1 MTSNIRRWAR
11 TFVICSLA
19 GILTTAVQAQPPQ
32 TVSQGVYTD
41 AQAGR
46 GQTVY
51 SARCTTCHGATLA
64 GRTGPALAGDDFS
77 GIWATRPVSDLVM
90 KIFNTMPKDD
100 TGKLTRQQS
109 TDIVA
114 YMLQTG
120 KFPAGRTELQAD
132 DAALKQISF
141 PAMVAS
147 APKPSQGNS
156 TLLPP
161 VGNLAQVMRGILFPS
176 SNIVF
181 TVQSV
186 DPGAKKETG
195 NGDLSTAGGFDWLTW
210 GGSVY
215 KGWDLVDY
223 AAVSVGEAAQL
234 MLTPGRRCE
243 NGRPVP
249 VDDPDWKK
257 FTAEL
262 AEAGRAAYKA
272 SQSRDQAKVSDST
285 NQLNDSCSHCHGVY
299 RGRTHCVKP

>member
-1 MTSNIRRWAR
+1 MKSNIRRWSRAL
-11 TFVICSLA
+11 VLCSLA
-19 GILTTAVQAQPPQ
+19 GFLTIAVEAQQPQ
-32 TVSQGVYTD
+32 TVAQGVYTD

-46 GQTVY
+46 GQAVY
-51 SARCTTCHGATLA
+51 SARCSTCHGATLA
-64 GRTGPALAGDDFS
+64 GRTGPALAGDDFN
-77 GIWATRPVSDLVM
+77 GIWSRQSVSELVQ

-100 TGKLTRQQS
+100 TGKLSRQQS
-109 TDIVA
+109 TDVVA
-114 YMLQTG
+114 YMLQVG
-120 KFPAGRTELQAD
+120 KFPAGRTDLLAD
-132 DAALKQISF
+132 DAALKQITF
-141 PAMVAS
+141 PATAAS
-147 APKPSQGNS
+147 SPKPATANA

-243 NGRPVP
+243 NGRLVP

-272 SQSRDQAKVSDST
+272 SQTRDMGKVSDST

-299 RGRTHCVKP
+299 RGRTHCAR

>member
-1 MTSNIRRWAR
+1 MKSNIRRWSRAL
-11 TFVICSLA
+11 VLCSFA
-19 GILTTAVQAQPPQ
+19 GFLTIAVEAQQPQ
-32 TVSQGVYTD
+32 TVAQGVYTD

-46 GQTVY
+46 GQAVY
-51 SARCTTCHGATLA
+51 SARCGTCHGATLA
-64 GRTGPALAGDDFS
+64 GRTGPALVGDDFN
-77 GIWATRPVSDLVM
+77 GIWARQPVSELVQ

-100 TGKLTRQQS
+100 TGKLSLQQS

-114 YMLQTG
+114 YMLQVG
-120 KFPAGRTELQAD
+120 KFPAGRNDLQSD
-132 DAALKQISF
+132 DAALKQITF
-141 PAMVAS
+141 PSAGVAS
-147 APKPSQGNS
+147 PKPSPANAQ
-156 TLLPP
+156 LLPP

-243 NGRPVP
+243 NGRLVP

-272 SQSRDQAKVSDST
+272 SQTRDQAKVSDST

-299 RGRTHCVKP
+299 RGRTHCVK

>member
-1 MTSNIRRWAR
+1 MASSFRLWIGA
-11 TFVICSLA
+11 FAVLSLA
-19 GILTTAVQAQPPQ
+19 AFLTLSVNAQQAQNV
-32 TVSQGVYTD
+32 TQGVYTES
-41 AQAGR
+41 QAVR

-51 SARCTTCHGATLA
+51 SARCASCHGANLA
-64 GRTGPALAGDDFS
+64 GRSGPPLVGDDFN
-77 GIWATRPVSDLVM
+77 GIWARKSVSELVL

-100 TGKLTRQQS
+100 TGKLSRQQS
-109 TDIVA
+109 ADLVA
-114 YMLQTG
+114 YMLQAG
-120 KFPAGRTELQAD
+120 KYPAGRTELQTD
-132 DAALKQISF
+132 EAALKQISF
-141 PAMVAS
+141 PPMAISTVTA
-147 APKPSQGNS
+147 AAGNS

-161 VGNLAQVMRGILFPS
+161 VGNVAQVMRGILFPS

-186 DPGAKKETG
+186 DPGARKAAPAAD
-195 NGDLSTAGGFDWLTW
+195 DLNTGGFDWLTW

-223 AAVSVGEAAQL
+223 AAIAVGESAQL

-243 NGRPVP
+243 NGKLVP

-272 SQSRDQAKVSDST
+272 SQTRDQATVSEAT
-285 NQLNDSCSHCHGVY
+285 NQLNDSCSNCHRVY
-299 RGRTHCVKP
+299 RGRTHCVK

>member
-1 MTSNIRRWAR
+1 MVSNCRRWTHAL
-11 TFVICSLA
+11 VIGSLA
-19 GILTTAVQAQPPQ
+19 GLLTISLEAQQPQ
-32 TVSQGVYTD
+32 TVTQGVYTD
-41 AQAGR
+41 AQATR
-46 GQTVY
+46 GQAIYTT
-51 SARCTTCHGATLA
+51 RCANCHGANLA
-64 GRTGPALAGDDFS
+64 GRTGPALAGDDFNGNWS
-77 GIWATRPVSDLVM
+77 RQPVSELVL
-90 KIFNTMPKDD
+90 KIFNTMPRDD
-100 TGKLTRQQS
+100 SGKLTRQQS

-114 YMLQTG
+114 YMLQVG
-120 KFPAGRTELQAD
+120 KFPSGRTDLQSD

-141 PAMVAS
+141 PAAAATAKP
-147 APKPSQGNS
+147 APANAA
-156 TLLPP
+156 LLPP

-181 TVQSV
+181 TTQSI

-195 NGDLSTAGGFDWLTW
+195 NGDLSVAGGFDWLTW

-223 AAVSVGEAAQL
+223 ASVSIGEAAQL

-272 SQSRDQAKVSDST
+272 SQTREQAKISDST